1 MAQKSI
7 HVYTDG
13 SCHPN
18 PGGFGGW
25 AAVLV
30 HPDGQEQTFL
40 GSKESTTNNEM
51 ELLAAIHGL
60 RQTPEG
66 ERVTICSDSSWLI
79 SCGSGYWQRHVY
91 PELWAELD
99 ALRRARKVS
108 WRKVKAHAGDSYNEK
123 ADELA
128 NLARRLVAGQNAGT
142 A

>member
-1 MAQKSI
+1 
-7 HVYTDG
+7 
-13 SCHPN
+13 
-18 PGGFGGW
+18 
-25 AAVLV
+25 VLV
-30 HPDGQEQTFL
+30 HPDGQEQDFL

-51 ELLAAIHGL
+51 GLLAAIHGL

-79 SCGSGYWQRHVY
+79 NCGTGYWRRHVY

-99 ALRRARKVS
+99 ALRRARTVS
-108 WRKVKAHAGDSYNEK
+108 WRKVKAHTGDPYNEK

-128 NLARRLVAGQNAGT
+128 NLARRLITDRGVSGT